1 MSAIDNAQPKPP
13 ALQTG
18 GFSIWSYTVKLSA
31 ELIAMRGVIASLDE
45 QQQTKVADCHEKL
58 KEIVD
63 EYKDEGFIA
72 LALYMIE
79 IDAELK

>member
-1 MSAIDNAQPKPP
+1 M
-13 ALQTG
+13 
-18 GFSIWSYTVKLSA
+18 KLSA

-72 LALYMIE
+72 LGLYMIE